1 MALEEALSA
10 IVKRLRL
17 LERRVELLLE
27 PTNSTC
33 ILRSDTG
40 QTFTDGVAAAV
51 TFGAGTEIRDLDGLH
66 STALNTERMTA
77 VVAGVYVVTGTVM
90 WEGDQAGERE
100 LALYQNGPITL
111 DLHSHAPGATLCGM
125 NVCAHALLAVGDYVW
140 MEAMQTS
147 GGALDVLYKRLAMT
161 RIA

>member
-1 MALEEALSA
+1 MALEDTLSA

-33 ILRSDTG
+33 ILRSDTS
-40 QTFTDGVAAAV
+40 QTCADGVAAAV
-51 TFGAGTEIRDLDGLH
+51 TFGVGTEIRDLDGLH
-66 STALNTERMTA
+66 DTGANTERITA
-77 VVAGVYVVTGTVM
+77 VVAGVYVITGTVM
-90 WEGDQAGERE
+90 WEGSAAGDRE

-111 DLHSHAPGATLCGM
+111 DLHSHVPADTLCGM
-125 NVCAHALLAVGDYVW
+125 NVTAHAHLAVGDYVW

-147 GGALDVLYKRLAMT
+147 GGDLDVLYKRLAMT

>member
-1 MALEEALSA
+1 MALNDVLAT
-10 IVKRLRL
+10 IVKRLRA
-17 LERRVELLLE
+17 LELWRDSLLE

-40 QTFTDGVAAAV
+40 QTFGDGVAAVV

-66 STALNTERMTA
+66 DVALNTERITA
-77 VVAGVYVVTGTVM
+77 VVAGAYVITGTVM
-90 WEGDQAGERE
+90 WEGNAAGDRE

-111 DLHSHAPGATLCGM
+111 DLHSHGASNTLWGM
-125 NVCAHALLAVGDYVW
+125 NVCAHAHMAVGDYIW
-140 MEAMQTS
+140 MAATQTS
-147 GGALDVLYKRLAMT
+147 GGDLDVLYARLGAT